1 MEVRRRRGEAKPNLL
16 SAEETLIVTSVYGGE
31 EKNRNEKLNVRKF
44 MVEPAYV
51 RVNAGMTKNM
61 GNYESLRLDVSL
73 TVPCYAEEIDAV
85 FHSVADRVS
94 VFLEEE
100 MKQYE

>member
-1 MEVRRRRGEAKPNLL
+1 MEVRRRRGDGKPTLL
-16 SAEETLIVTSVYGGE
+16 SSEETLVVTSTYGGE
-31 EKNRNEKLNVRKF
+31 ERNRTEKLEVRKF
-44 MVEPAYV
+44 LAEPAYV
-51 RVNAGMTKNM
+51 RVNVGMTKNM

-73 TVPCYAEEIDAV
+73 SVPCYTEEIDQV

-94 VFLEEE
+94 VLLEEE

>member
-1 MEVRRRRGEAKPNLL
+1 MEARRRRGEGKPDLL
-16 SAEETLIVTSVYGGE
+16 STEETLIVTSVYGGE
-31 EKNRNEKLNVRKF
+31 ERNRTEKLNVRKF
-44 MVEPAYV
+44 IVEPAYV

-61 GNYESLRLDVSL
+61 GNYESLRIDVSL
-73 TVPCYAEEIDAV
+73 TVPCYTEEIEKV